1 MAVRSLA
8 LPERNDISSIRKI
21 VVSCGFVS
29 FKVNSRILMMD
40 GKDEET
46 KKEEFYKKNVKK
58 VNRVN

>member
-1 MAVRSLA
+1 M
-8 LPERNDISSIRKI
+8 
-21 VVSCGFVS
+21 VSCGFVS
-29 FKVNSRILMMD
+29 FKVNTRILMMD